1 MEKKVYTAGEG
12 KPPIWL
18 QPIIEQ
24 KKMFDLDFFHFTNLL
39 DWSKQGDDQEVLEP
53 LIAFLTKWGD
63 DVIFTFDD
71 KMAEL
76 LYALDTREIADR
88 MNKKGTDFF
97 SPDAFLYS
105 RCVALVNGKPFYTA
119 ILKGRKKLKWDM
131 EFESILYVPMQ
142 AWARLH
148 NKNMDEY
155 PHITKHSYET
165 FSNIDG
171 WKETENGGKLKI

>member
-18 QPIIEQ
+18 QPIIEN

-39 DWSKQGDDQEVLEP
+39 DWSKQGNDQEVLEP
-53 LIAFLTKWGD
+53 LIAFLAKWGE
-63 DVIFTFDD
+63 DVIFAFDD

-76 LYALDTREIADR
+76 LYALDTREIANS
-88 MNKKGTDFF
+88 MNKKGNDYF

-105 RCVALVNGKPFYTA
+105 RCVALINGKPFYTA
-119 ILKGRKKLKWDM
+119 ILKGRRKLKWDM
-131 EFESILYVPMQ
+131 EFESLLYVPKQ

-148 NKNMDEY
+148 SKNMEEY
-155 PHITKHSYET
+155 PHSTKYSYET
-165 FSNIDG
+165 FSNVDG
-171 WKETENGGKLKI
+171 WKEIENS